1 MFVFL
6 IRYLTAEYKKGF
18 DTVFSE
24 LTRFHALGLTP
35 SHSDLER
42 VMGIEPTSRPWEG
55 RILPVNYTRKSLR
68 RHIISFSGVGSE
80 RFRRGLYWD
89 YQGYLP
95 WQHQPI
101 YIRLHKL

>member
-1 MFVFL
+1 
-6 IRYLTAEYKKGF
+6 
-18 DTVFSE
+18 
-24 LTRFHALGLTP
+24 
-35 SHSDLER
+35 
-42 VMGIEPTSRPWEG
+42 
-55 RILPVNYTRKSLR
+55 VNYTRKSLR